1 LGGRESARR
10 EAPIKIQHAAEN
22 RPKTQGE
29 EMKEP
34 IQHILWSVESRLRE
48 IERLAVLPE
57 DTRGQIIR
65 ETNGAL
71 ADLRDAEF
79 QLRQLRE
86 ARRAPFEPE
95 VSP

>member
-1 LGGRESARR
+1 
-10 EAPIKIQHAAEN
+10 
-22 RPKTQGE
+22 
-29 EMKEP
+29 MKEP
-34 IQHILWSVESRLRE
+34 IQHILWSVETRLRE

-79 QLRQLRE
+79 QLRE
-86 ARRAPFEPE
+86 ARRAMFEPE
-95 VSP
+95 VCP